1 MTASICGADC
11 AACPFRAGCAG
22 CRETGGQPF
31 GEACLLASCCRGRGQ
46 ESCGACGGVC
56 ALKAPLLAEFNDLGI
71 PELAEVTDLNALAG
85 SFINLPYPLPNGE
98 TVKLLED
105 GKIYLGAQVEKR
117 DSGRCYGLA
126 GDGTFLLVCEYGEG
140 GSDPELILYKK
151 RK

>member
-1 MTASICGADC
+1 MPPAPSAPAAPGAGKPEASPSARHVSWPP
-11 AACPFRAGCAG
+11 A
-22 CRETGGQPF
+22 
-31 GEACLLASCCRGRGQ
+31 CRGRGQ